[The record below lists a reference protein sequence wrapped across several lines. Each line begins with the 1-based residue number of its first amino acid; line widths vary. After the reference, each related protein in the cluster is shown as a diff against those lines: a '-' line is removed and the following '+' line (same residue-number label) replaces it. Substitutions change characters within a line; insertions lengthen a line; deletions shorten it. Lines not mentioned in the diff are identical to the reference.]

1 METERSYPEGSVL
14 EIVEPRAESEL
25 RSSGSR
31 GIIGGHED
39 GLPDME
45 PMGADELEP
54 VEPIGAEQS
63 NHEEVEERA
72 LGWRTWKMPT
82 WKSMWANKK
91 TTRLRQQRNLRRKK
105 FKRHWIC

>member
-1 METERSYPEGSVL
+1 MRMASLTWNRWELMNSSPLSLLGRSKVSATAKNQKEVKP
-14 EIVEPRAESEL
+14 
-25 RSSGSR
+25 SSDLGTN
-31 GIIGGHED
+31 
-39 GLPDME
+39 
-45 PMGADELEP
+45 
-54 VEPIGAEQS
+54 